1 MKTITLKNAD
11 GDSIEIKRGPEDQIH
26 VRHSALDAKTFGEFR
41 DGGEVAKSSAM
52 RDLMLKKGMNPDD
65 PLMVQAK
72 ENSKGMTWLNLFNNK
87 PGDEM
92 VFVSP
97 EDAQLIREAIKQL
110 D

>member
-1 MKTITLKNAD
+1 MTTITLKNAD
-11 GDSIEIKRGPEDQIH
+11 GVTIEVKRGPKEQIH

-41 DGGEVAKSSAM
+41 DGGEVAKSPEM
-52 RDLMLKKGMNPDD
+52 RELMLKKGMNPDD
-65 PLMVQAK
+65 PLMAQAK
-72 ENSKGMTWLNLFNNK
+72 ENFNGMTWLNLFNNK